1 MGIRVGIPI
10 LKLSKNGKSTNR
22 KGNAKKIALEG
33 LSERYSKDKDLDKTK
48 SKNNIYFGFDSG
60 EKLYN
65 YWEENANNHRDK
77 LGRKLRADAVIG
89 YTLIIKPDMEGMENI
104 KNKDLFLK
112 DSIEVITDIL
122 NNHDLVVDAA
132 AIHKDE
138 VNEHV
143 HLFGHDNEYKAG
155 KKINLSLYTD
165 FNKEYPKRMREKGY
179 DVEDM
184 SVYDVDKVKDM
195 SEDEKQEYKNELI
208 KRKKNKKKNGR
219 SSNKYKEDLLE
230 QEKKQIE
237 EAKEK
242 IRSDY
247 DDYIVDCFNLG
258 QRKNELNQRE
268 NELDKVNESLKKSE
282 LDLDNYRNKLN
293 RYKIDLERRESDLK
307 EKINV
312 ERLKVSEA
320 NKKALEREREAQRV
334 ISEAKAIRPMLESL
348 KKDVEKIKNDDLK
361 SKIRE
366 LESLYTDIDEYS
378 QDDYTF

>member
-195 SEDEKQEYKNELI
+195 SEDEKQEYKNDLI
-208 KRKKNKKKNGR
+208 KRKKNKSKNGR
-219 SSNKYKEDLLE
+219 SSNKYKEELLE

-242 IRSDY
+242 MQSDY
-247 DDYIVDCFNLG
+247 IKKSY
-258 QRKNELNQRE
+258 ELCQRE
-268 NELDKVNESLKKSE
+268 NELKQRVNDVNRTYGLLK
-282 LDLDNYRNKLN
+282 D
-293 RYKIDLERRESDLK
+293 YKMNLERRDSDFK
-307 EKINV
+307 EKIDV

-348 KKDVEKIKNDDLK
+348 KKDVEKLKNDDLK